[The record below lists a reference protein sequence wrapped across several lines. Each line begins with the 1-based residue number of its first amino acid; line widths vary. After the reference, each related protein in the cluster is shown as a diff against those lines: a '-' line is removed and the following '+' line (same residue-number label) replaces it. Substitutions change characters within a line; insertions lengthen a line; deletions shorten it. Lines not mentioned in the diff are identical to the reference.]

1 MIFRFVLFLLVLFL
15 IIRFLMRFLLP
26 VFKITRM
33 THQKMNEIKKQMDY
47 MQQNNGNNTQRA
59 GKRIDG
65 DFIDY
70 EEIK

>member
-1 MIFRFVLFLLVLFL
+1 MIFRFVLFLFILFL

-47 MQQNNGNNTQRA
+47 MQQNNGNNKRA
-59 GKRIDG
+59 GKHIDG